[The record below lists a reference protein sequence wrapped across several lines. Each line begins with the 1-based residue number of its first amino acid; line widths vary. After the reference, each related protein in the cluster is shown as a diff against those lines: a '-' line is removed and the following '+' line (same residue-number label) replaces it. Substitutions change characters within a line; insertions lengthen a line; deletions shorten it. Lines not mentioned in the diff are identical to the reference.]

1 MTNIQFTEL
10 KTLSESIY
18 NNYMTYQDCKSNWE
32 RAIYYNKLQNN
43 FVNDGE
49 LYEVVKSTQLFNE
62 DTKSV
67 EYFDIKAIK
76 QYTRKQWFIF
86 LVGCDLYT
94 LSSQDMRAIMHNN

>member
-10 KTLSESIY
+10 KALAETIF
-18 NNYMTYQDCKSNWE
+18 NNDMSYQDVKSNWE

-43 FVNDGE
+43 FVNYGE
-49 LYEVVKSTQLFNE
+49 LYEVVTSAQLFNE

-67 EYFDIKAIK
+67 EYFNIKAVK

-86 LVGCDLYT
+86 LVGCDTCTQSL
-94 LSSQDMRAIMHNN
+94 QDMREIMDNN